1 MPLSALE
8 STQSIASPYV
18 RPLIVRQACS
28 IVRQVLRGSQE
39 RTDVRLLFG
48 IPFFERKD

>member
-8 STQSIASPYV
+8 STQSIPSPCV

-28 IVRQVLRGSQE
+28 IVRQVLRGGQE
-39 RTDVRLLFG
+39 RTDVQSLFG
-48 IPFFERKD
+48 IPFSERKD